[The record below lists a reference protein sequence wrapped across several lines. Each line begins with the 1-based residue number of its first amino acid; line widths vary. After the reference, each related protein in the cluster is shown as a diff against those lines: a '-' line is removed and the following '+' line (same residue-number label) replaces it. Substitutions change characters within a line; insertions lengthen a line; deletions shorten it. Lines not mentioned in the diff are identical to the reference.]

1 MSFTARSLGMT
12 FATANGGVRA
22 LDSVSFTVAEREFVS
37 IVGPSGCGKTTLLR
51 IIAGIVRPTA
61 GTVEFG
67 ARVSPKAL
75 RSALVFQE
83 HGLLPWCTV
92 LENVALGLELQGV
105 PRRERERTAQAF
117 IASVGLAR
125 FAGAYPHELSV
136 GMRQRVALAR
146 AFVSDPEILLLD
158 EPFGA
163 LDAQTRLVL
172 QEELLRVWRD
182 HRTTVVHVTHDIEEA
197 ILLGDRL
204 LVLSGRP
211 GRILESLVVP
221 LPRPRALREVD
232 RPEVS
237 ELKWHVWTVL
247 EREVRGS
254 LGLEAAP

>member
-1 MSFTARSLGMT
+1 VTFAARELGMT
-12 FATANGGVRA
+12 FAGADGEVRA
-22 LDSVSFTVAEREFVS
+22 LGSVSFSVEEREFVS

-51 IIAGIVRPTA
+51 IIAGILRPTE
-61 GTVEFG
+61 GTVEFNSSQ
-67 ARVSPKAL
+67 RVKAL

-105 PRRERERTAQAF
+105 ARGPREEFAHAF
-117 IASVGLAR
+117 IASVGLGR
-125 FAGAYPHELSV
+125 FEGAYPHELSV

-197 ILLGDRL
+197 ILLGDRV
-204 LVLSGRP
+204 LVMSGRP
-211 GRILESLVVP
+211 GRILEDLSVP
-221 LPRPRALREVD
+221 LARPRELRVMD
-232 RPEVS
+232 RPEIS
-237 ELKWHVWTVL
+237 ELKWHVWNVL

-254 LGLEAAP
+254 LGLEREP